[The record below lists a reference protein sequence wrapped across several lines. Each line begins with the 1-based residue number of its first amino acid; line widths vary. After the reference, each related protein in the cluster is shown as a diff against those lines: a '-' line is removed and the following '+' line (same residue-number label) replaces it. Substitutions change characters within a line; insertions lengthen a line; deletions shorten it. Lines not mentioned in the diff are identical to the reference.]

1 MITFRHFLT
10 SLVAVFLALAV
21 GIVLGGGPLSD
32 VTDPDPAPAAATE
45 DSASASASDAA
56 GAYAEG
62 FTTAVGPLLT
72 GAKLAER
79 GVAVVSAPGVNEE
92 TLTALAE
99 QVSAAGGAI
108 TGRYSLTDS
117 MLAPE
122 QKSLVDT
129 LGSQLMTQQGKTISA
144 DATTYD
150 RIGQLLG
157 LAVATTTPEGA
168 APSGKQTA
176 IVDSLIGAGLVS
188 FEGAVARKAPL
199 VLLVLGG
206 EPAAEGGDSITAGIA
221 AGLSRAAV
229 GVVVAGTLA
238 DGGEGQLGRLRAE
251 PVSAEVA
258 TVDGIDT
265 AAGRVSTVLALSRA
279 LGTKGGAFGA
289 SGADG
294 PAPLG

>member
-32 VTDPDPAPAAATE
+32 VTDPEPSPAAATE
-45 DSASASASDAA
+45 GAADPA
-56 GAYAEG
+56 GAYAAG
-62 FTTAVGPLLT
+62 FAGAVGPLLT
-72 GAKLAER
+72 SAKLADRE
-79 GVAVVSAPGVNEE
+79 VAVVSVPGVNEE

-99 QVSAAGGAI
+99 QVTGAGGTI
-108 TGRYSLTDS
+108 TGRYSLTEA
-117 MLAPE
+117 MVVPE

-129 LGSQLMTQQGKTISA
+129 LGSQLMTQQGKTIAA

-157 LAVATTTPEGA
+157 VAIATTTAEGD
-168 APSGKQTA
+168 APSSKESA
-176 IVDSLIGAGLVS
+176 VIDSLVGAGLVS
-188 FEGAVARKAPL
+188 FEGTVSRRAPL
-199 VLLVLGG
+199 VLLVLGS
-206 EPAAEGGDSITAGIA
+206 EPAADGGDSITAGIA
-221 AGLSRAAV
+221 AGLGRAAV
-229 GVVVAGTLA
+229 GVVVAGTIA

-265 AAGRVSTVLALSRA
+265 AAGRVATVLALSRS
-279 LGTKGGAFGA
+279 LSTKGGAFGA

>member
-32 VTDPDPAPAAATE
+32 VTDPDPAPVSATE
-45 DSASASASDAA
+45 
-56 GAYAEG
+56 GATDPATVYAEAFAG
-62 FTTAVGPLLT
+62 AVGPLLT
-72 GAKLAER
+72 SARLAER
-79 GVAVVSAPGVNEE
+79 EVAVVTAPGVNEE

-99 QVSAAGGAI
+99 QVTAAGGAI
-108 TGRYSLTDS
+108 TGRYSLTEA
-117 MLAPE
+117 MVAPE
-122 QKSLVDT
+122 QKALVDT
-129 LGSQLMTQQGKTISA
+129 LGSQLMTQQGKTIAA

-157 LAVATTTPEGA
+157 VGIATTTPEGD

-176 IVDSLIGAGLVS
+176 IIESLLGADLLA
-188 FEGAVARKAPL
+188 FEGTVTRRAPL
-199 VLLVLGG
+199 VLFVLGG
-206 EPAAEGGDSITAGIA
+206 EPAAEGGDTITAGIA
-221 AGLSRAAV
+221 AGLSRAAA

-238 DGGEGQLGRLRAE
+238 DGGEGQIGRLRAD

-258 TVDGIDT
+258 SVDGIDT
-265 AAGRVSTVLALSRA
+265 AAGRVSTVLTLSRA
-279 LGTKGGAFGA
+279 LSTKGGAFGA

>member
-10 SLVAVFLALAV
+10 SLVAVFLALTV

-32 VTDPDPAPAAATE
+32 VTDPDPAPTAAT
-45 DSASASASDAA
+45 DATAADPA

-62 FTTAVGPLLT
+62 FAGAVGPLLT
-72 GAKLAER
+72 NARLAER
-79 GVAVVSAPGVNEE
+79 GVAVVTAPGVNEE

-99 QVSAAGGAI
+99 QVSAAGGGI
-108 TGRYSLTDS
+108 TGRYTLTDS
-117 MLAPE
+117 MVSPE

-129 LGSQLMTQQGKTISA
+129 LGSQLMTQQGRTIAA

-157 LAVATTTPEGA
+157 VAIGTTRPEGDT
-168 APSGKQTA
+168 PNGKQTA
-176 IVDSLIGAGLVS
+176 VIDSLLGADLLA
-188 FEGAVARKAPL
+188 FEGTVTRRAPL

-206 EPAAEGGDSITAGIA
+206 EPSAEGGDTIIAGIA
-221 AGLSRAAV
+221 AGLSRAAT

-238 DGGEGQLGRLRAE
+238 DGGEGQIGRLRAE
-251 PVSAEVA
+251 PVSADVA

-265 AAGRVSTVLALSRA
+265 AAGRVATVLALSRA
-279 LGTKGGAFGA
+279 LSVKGGAFGA

>member
-32 VTDPDPAPAAATE
+32 VTSSDPAPAAVTE
-45 DSASASASDAA
+45 DGSADPAA
-56 GAYAEG
+56 VYADG
-62 FTTAVGPLLT
+62 FAGAVGPALT
-72 GAKLAER
+72 SGKLAER
-79 GVAVVSAPGVNEE
+79 GVAVVTAPGVNEE

-99 QVSAAGGAI
+99 QVSAAGGSI
-108 TGRYSLTDS
+108 TGRFSLTDA
-117 MLAPE
+117 MVAPE

-129 LGSQLMTQQGKTISA
+129 LGSQLMTQQGKEIAA

-157 LAVATTTPEGA
+157 IAIATTAAEGD
-168 APSGKQTA
+168 APSAKQKA
-176 IVDSLIGAGLVS
+176 VIDSLLGADLVG
-188 FEGAVARKAPL
+188 FDGTVARRAPL
-199 VLLVLGG
+199 VLLVLGS
-206 EPAAEGGDSITAGIA
+206 EPAADGGDAILA
-221 AGLSRAAV
+221 ALATGLSRAAA
-229 GVVVAGTLA
+229 GVVVAGTVA
-238 DGGEGQLGRLRAE
+238 DGGEGQVGRLRAE
-251 PVSAEVA
+251 PVSAQVA

-265 AAGRVSTVLALSRA
+265 AAGRVTTVLTLARA
-279 LGTKGGAFGA
+279 MDTDGGAFGA

>member
-32 VTDPDPAPAAATE
+32 VTDPAPAPAAAT
-45 DSASASASDAA
+45 DATAASAA
-56 GAYAEG
+56 GVYAEG
-62 FTTAVGPLLT
+62 FAGAVGPLLT
-72 GAKLAER
+72 SAKLADR
-79 GVAVVSAPGVNEE
+79 GVAVVTVPGVNEE

-99 QVSAAGGAI
+99 QVSAAGGSI
-108 TGRYSLTDS
+108 TGRYSLTDA
-117 MLAPE
+117 MVLPE

-129 LGSQLMTQQGKTISA
+129 LGSQLMTQQGKTIAA

-157 LAVATTTPEGA
+157 VAVATTTPEGD
-168 APSGKQTA
+168 APSGKQTG
-176 IVDSLIGAGLVS
+176 IIDSLIGAGLLA
-188 FEGAVARKAPL
+188 FEGTVGRRAPL
-199 VLLVLGG
+199 VLLVLGS

-221 AGLSRAAV
+221 AGLSRAAT

-238 DGGEGQLGRLRAE
+238 DGGEGQVGRLRAE

-265 AAGRVSTVLALSRA
+265 AAGRVTTVLALSRA

>member
-32 VTDPDPAPAAATE
+32 VTDPAPAPAAATQ
-45 DSASASASDAA
+45 DGDAGAA
-56 GAYAEG
+56 GAYADG
-62 FTTAVGPLLT
+62 FAGAVGPLLT
-72 GAKLAER
+72 SAKLADR
-79 GVAVVSAPGVNEE
+79 GVAVVTVPGVNEE
-92 TLTALAE
+92 TLTALAD

-108 TGRYSLTDS
+108 TGRYTLTDT
-117 MLAPE
+117 MVLPE

-129 LGSQLMTQQGKTISA
+129 LGSQLMTQQDKTIAA

-157 LAVATTTPEGA
+157 VAIATTTPEGD
-168 APSGKQTA
+168 APSGKQA
-176 IVDSLIGAGLVS
+176 GIIDSLRGAGLLAFDGTVT
-188 FEGAVARKAPL
+188 RRAPL
-199 VLLVLGG
+199 VLLVLGA
-206 EPAAEGGDSITAGIA
+206 EPAAEGGDAITAGIA
-221 AGLSRAAV
+221 TGLSRAAT

-238 DGGEGQLGRLRAE
+238 DGGEGQIGRLRAE
-251 PVSAEVA
+251 PASAEVA

-265 AAGRVSTVLALSRA
+265 AAGWVTTVLALSRA

>member
-32 VTDPDPAPAAATE
+32 VTDPAPAPVASTDEAAADPAA
-45 DSASASASDAA
+45 
-56 GAYAEG
+56 AYAEG
-62 FTTAVGPLLT
+62 FTDAVGPLLT
-72 GAKLAER
+72 SAKLAER
-79 GVAVVSAPGVNEE
+79 GVAVVTAPGVNEE
-92 TLTALAE
+92 TLTSLSE
-99 QVSAAGGAI
+99 QVTAAGAEI
-108 TGRYSLTDS
+108 TGRFSLTDS
-117 MLAPE
+117 MVAPE

-129 LGSQLMTQQGKTISA
+129 LGSQLMTQQGKTIPA

-157 LAVATTTPEGA
+157 VAVATASAEGGS
-168 APSGKQTA
+168 APSGKQAA
-176 IVDSLIGAGLVS
+176 ILDSL
-188 FEGAVARKAPL
+188 EGADLVAFDGTLEKRSPL

-206 EPAAEGGDSITAGIA
+206 EPAPEVGDSITSGIA
-221 AGLSRAAV
+221 AGLARAAA
-229 GVVVAGTLA
+229 GVVVVGTLA
-238 DGGEGQLGRLRAE
+238 DGGEGQIGRLRAD

-265 AAGRVSTVLALSRA
+265 AAGRVSTVLALARA
-279 LGTKGGAFGA
+279 LGVRGGAFGA

>member
-10 SLVAVFLALAV
+10 SIVAVFLALAV

-32 VTDPDPAPAAATE
+32 ITDPDPAPAAVT
-45 DSASASASDAA
+45 DDAA
-56 GAYAEG
+56 DPAGVYADAFSG
-62 FTTAVGPLLT
+62 AVGPALT
-72 GAKLAER
+72 SAKLAER
-79 GVAVVSAPGVNEE
+79 GVAVVTAPGVNEE

-108 TGRYSLTDS
+108 TGRFSLSDKIV
-117 MLAPE
+117 APE

-157 LAVATTTPEGA
+157 VAIATTTPEGN
-168 APSGKQTA
+168 APSGKQQA
-176 IVDSLIGAGLVS
+176 IIESLLGADLLAFDGT
-188 FEGAVARKAPL
+188 VARRAPL
-199 VLLVLGG
+199 VLLVLGD

-221 AGLSRAAV
+221 TGLARAAA
-229 GVVVAGTLA
+229 GVVVVGTLA
-238 DGGEGQLGRLRAE
+238 DGGEGQLGRLRAQ

-265 AAGRVSTVLALSRA
+265 AAGRVTTVLALARA
-279 LGTKGGAFGA
+279 LGTQGGAFGA

>member
-32 VTDPDPAPAAATE
+32 VTDPDPAPAAAT
-45 DSASASASDAA
+45 DDAVADPAGVYAA
-56 GAYAEG
+56 GFA
-62 FTTAVGPLLT
+62 TAVGPLLT
-72 GAKLAER
+72 NAKLADR
-79 GVAVVSAPGVNEE
+79 GVAVVTAPGVNEE

-99 QVSAAGGAI
+99 QVTAAGGAI
-108 TGRYSLTDS
+108 TGRYSLADA
-117 MLAPE
+117 MVAPE

-129 LGSQLMTQQGKTISA
+129 LGSQLMTQQGEAIAA

-157 LAVATTTPEGA
+157 LAIATSQPEGN

-176 IVDSLIGAGLVS
+176 IIDSMLGAGLLA
-188 FEGAVARKAPL
+188 FDGTVARRAPL

-206 EPAAEGGDSITAGIA
+206 EPAAEGGDSITAGIV
-221 AGLSRAAV
+221 AGLSRAAA

-238 DGGEGQLGRLRAE
+238 DGGEGQIGRLRAE

-279 LGTKGGAFGA
+279 LSTRGGAFGA
-289 SGADG
+289 SGTDG

>member
-32 VTDPDPAPAAATE
+32 VTDPEPAPVATTG
-45 DSASASASDAA
+45 DSTVGVA
-56 GAYAEG
+56 GAYADG
-62 FTTAVGPLLT
+62 FASAVGPLLT
-72 GAKLAER
+72 SAKLAER
-79 GVAVVSAPGVNEE
+79 GVAVVTVPGVNEE

-99 QVSAAGGAI
+99 QVGAAGGSI
-108 TGRYSLTDS
+108 TGRYTLTDA
-117 MLAPE
+117 MVAPE

-129 LGSQLMTQQGKTISA
+129 LGSQLMTQQGGSIAA
-144 DATTYD
+144 DAATYD

-157 LAVATTTPEGA
+157 VAVATTTPEGDA
-168 APSGKQTA
+168 ASGKQA
-176 IVDSLIGAGLVS
+176 GIIESLRGAGLLA
-188 FEGAVARKAPL
+188 FEGSVIHRAPL

-206 EPAAEGGDSITAGIA
+206 EPAPEGGDAITAGIA
-221 AGLSRAAV
+221 TGLSRAAT
-229 GVVVAGTLA
+229 GVVVAGTIA
-238 DGGEGQLGRLRAE
+238 DGGEGQIGRLRAE

-279 LGTKGGAFGA
+279 LGAKGGAFGA

>member
-32 VTDPDPAPAAATE
+32 VTDPDPSPAAVT
-45 DSASASASDAA
+45 DAA
-56 GAYAEG
+56 AADPAGVYADG
-62 FTTAVGPLLT
+62 FAGAVGPLLT
-72 GAKLAER
+72 SAKLAER

-99 QVSAAGGAI
+99 QVAAAGGAI
-108 TGRYSLTDS
+108 TGRFSLTES
-117 MLAPE
+117 MVSPE

-129 LGSQLMTQQGKTISA
+129 LGSQLMTQQGKTIAA

-157 LAVATTTPEGA
+157 VAIATTTPEGD

-176 IVDSLIGAGLVS
+176 IVDSLLGADLLT
-188 FEGAVARKAPL
+188 FEGTVTRRAPL

-206 EPAAEGGDSITAGIA
+206 EPAAEGGDSITAGIV
-221 AGLSRAAV
+221 AGLSRAAT

-238 DGGEGQLGRLRAE
+238 DGGEGQIGRLRAE

-265 AAGRVSTVLALSRA
+265 AAGRVSAVLALARA
-279 LGTKGGAFGA
+279 LSTKGGAFGA

>member
-45 DSASASASDAA
+45 GAA
-56 GAYAEG
+56 GDPAGVYAEG
-62 FTTAVGPLLT
+62 FAGAVGPQLT
-72 GAKLAER
+72 SAKLAER
-79 GVAVVSAPGVNEE
+79 GVAVVTAPGVNEE

-99 QVSAAGGAI
+99 QVAAAGGAI
-108 TGRYSLTDS
+108 TGRYSLTDA
-117 MLAPE
+117 MVAPE
-122 QKSLVDT
+122 QKALVDT
-129 LGSQLMTQQGKTISA
+129 LGSQLMTQQDKTIAA

-157 LAVATTTPEGA
+157 VAIATTTAEGD

-176 IVDSLIGAGLVS
+176 VIDSLLGADLLA
-188 FEGAVARKAPL
+188 FEGTVTRRAPL
-199 VLLVLGG
+199 VLLVLGA
-206 EPAAEGGDSITAGIA
+206 EPAAEGGDAIIAGIA
-221 AGLSRAAV
+221 AGLSRAAT

-238 DGGEGQLGRLRAE
+238 DGGEGQIGRLRAE

-265 AAGRVSTVLALSRA
+265 AAGRVTTVLTLSRA
-279 LGTKGGAFGA
+279 LTAKGGAFGA